1 MTYEAA
7 LARIFKDGRT
17 ETIRSCS
24 PAATVF
30 VKEMMDKTSDKG
42 VCDINNVL
50 YSCIIFM
57 CYIHVLNSFR
67 ATKKGVD
74 DSGTGTRRTD

>member
-24 PAATVF
+24 PSAAQF
-30 VKEMMDKTSDKG
+30 IKEMTDKTSDKG
-42 VCDINNVL
+42 KTG
-50 YSCIIFM
+50 IIRNLTIIIIYEKITEF
-57 CYIHVLNSFR
+57 N
-67 ATKKGVD
+67 
-74 DSGTGTRRTD
+74 